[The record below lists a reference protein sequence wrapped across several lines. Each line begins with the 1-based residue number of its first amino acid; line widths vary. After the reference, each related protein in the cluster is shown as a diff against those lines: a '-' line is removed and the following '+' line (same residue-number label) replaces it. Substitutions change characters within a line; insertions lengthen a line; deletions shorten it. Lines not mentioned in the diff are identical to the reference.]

1 MSSPTA
7 KSQLAFQRPL
17 LSYVDAH
24 QGGPELGTPVQPRK
38 SRGILAL
45 IAAFKA
51 WRGKRTDMA
60 LLSMMTDREL
70 SDIGLT
76 RSDLGRVFDS
86 KLNMDLLRRGRAA
99 DSTPGVATTEQGSLP
114 PAINGRGA
122 RPITTETG

>member
-17 LSYVDAH
+17 LSYVGAH
-24 QGGPELGTPVQPRK
+24 QEEPELGTPVQPRK

-51 WRGKRTDMA
+51 WREKRTAMA
-60 LLSMMTDREL
+60 ELSIMTDL
-70 SDIGLT
+70 QLADIGLT

-86 KLNMDLLRRGRAA
+86 RLNMDLLRRGRDA
-99 DSTPGVATTEQGSLP
+99 D
-114 PAINGRGA
+114 
-122 RPITTETG
+122 